1 MKPKFLLFILFFL
14 PFLSACNSTDDVGR
28 IFTGKTW
35 KLTGIWE
42 EKKPEMVN
50 LWSDEAQKRASLKL
64 LEGSNNFFVTFDGA
78 EDKNIII
85 GNFNGRGVV
94 SSFEGKWKANGENNE
109 FSTSNFK
116 QTGGSESD
124 ILAKVFIEGL
134 KPNPNN
140 NNRDNR
146 YYSGDEN
153 NLYIYFTYENKTIRL
168 AFGKKN

>member
-50 LWSDEAQKRASLKL
+50 LWSDEAQQNASMKL
-64 LEGSNNFFVTFDGA
+64 LEGKENFTVTFDGA
-78 EDKNIII
+78 EDKDLIT
-85 GNFNGRGVV
+85 GNFNGRGA
-94 SSFEGKWKANGENNE
+94 SSTFEGKWRANGESNE
-109 FSTSNFK
+109 FSTSNFR
-116 QTGGSESD
+116 QTGSESD
-124 ILAKVFIEGL
+124 ILAKVYIEGL
-134 KPNPNN
+134 KSAT
-140 NNRDNR
+140 R
-146 YYSGDEN
+146 YSGDEN
-153 NLYIYFTYENKTIRL
+153 NLYLYFTYENKTIRL